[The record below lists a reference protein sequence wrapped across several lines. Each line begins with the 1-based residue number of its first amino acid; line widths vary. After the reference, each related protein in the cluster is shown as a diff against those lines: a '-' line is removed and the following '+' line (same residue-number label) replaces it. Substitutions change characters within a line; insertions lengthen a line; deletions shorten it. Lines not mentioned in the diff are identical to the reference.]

1 MARLLADPPVI
12 EERLGFHLIKPHGH
26 QDLVQA
32 VAFNTYGDR
41 CATGSVDGR
50 IRVFNRHREG
60 LWRICD
66 TWTAHA
72 AEIVELQWLPPTMC
86 PSLLASLG
94 GEGGFKLWAEDPA
107 AVAGR
112 RFVAQ
117 TQSRS
122 GGGGTASGTTLGGRG
137 GSSGGG
143 GGAGSAGGG
152 GGDKYDSGSG
162 ANRDAQPKAALEMRS
177 GSGAPARSF
186 TMKHNEDTRHTH
198 LALLAADGN
207 LAVFE
212 NEEVENL
219 SNYSALDE
227 WNVFDDPGSDGT
239 GGGGGSSGNGRPA
252 RGEETAFRVRFDPN
266 PEVCYTAL
274 RAGVPTDALGLVVA
288 AMDSVKIFRT
298 RDTLKSTLGL
308 STPGKEFYLAA
319 ELGGHRGLV
328 RDVAWAPGNIR
339 GYDIIATACQDG
351 YVRVFR
357 VETPSGSSSSGK
369 GSSSSAD
376 KKGWSTSLLKTHA
389 KRATEDEAGR
399 HGGSSEGP
407 QVHPQSG
414 IRVGL
419 DRSRTHE
426 DRRPSGQPGQ
436 IRHVVKEIAK
446 LDSHR
451 RPVWR
456 VGFDDDGQILGS
468 VGDDGKLMCY
478 RQTPDGSWAK
488 SSELAMVKLHED
500 DGPVV

>member
-1 MARLLADPPVI
+1 MARLLADPPVV
-12 EERLGFHLIKPHGH
+12 EDRLGFDLITKHGH

-50 IRVFNRHREG
+50 IRVFNRHRDG
-60 LWRICD
+60 VWRLCD
-66 TWTAHA
+66 VWTAHA
-72 AEIVELQWLPPTMC
+72 AEILELQWLPPTIC

-94 GEGGFKLWAEDPA
+94 VEGRFKLWAEDPA

-112 RFVAQ
+112 RFAAPRG
-117 TQSRS
+117 TGSGGGTGGGS
-122 GGGGTASGTTLGGRG
+122 GGGGSG
-137 GSSGGG
+137 
-143 GGAGSAGGG
+143 
-152 GGDKYDSGSG
+152 SGSG
-162 ANRDAQPKAALEMRS
+162 AGRDPPPKAAFETRS
-177 GSGAPARSF
+177 SGGAPFRSF
-186 TMKHNEDTRHTH
+186 AMKHNEDTRHTY

-207 LAVFE
+207 LSVFE
-212 NEEVENL
+212 NEQVENL
-219 SNYSALDE
+219 SDYAHLDE
-227 WNVFDDPGSDGT
+227 WNVFDDPGNGGGGDGT
-239 GGGGGSSGNGRPA
+239 GGRPA

-288 AMDSVKIFRT
+288 AMDRVKVYRT
-298 RDTLKSTLGL
+298 RDTLKSALGL

-319 ELGGHRGLV
+319 EVGGHRGLV

-339 GYDIIATACQDG
+339 GYDIVATACQDG
-351 YVRVFR
+351 FVRVLR
-357 VETPSGSSSSGK
+357 VETPLVSSSGK
-369 GSSSSAD
+369 AGAD
-376 KKGWSTSLLKTHA
+376 GRSWSTSWLKTHA
-389 KRATEDEAGR
+389 KRASEDEAGR
-399 HGGSSEGP
+399 QGSSEG
-407 QVHPQSG
+407 QAHPQSG

-451 RPVWR
+451 TPVWR

-488 SSELAMVKLHED
+488 SAELAMVKMKMTA
-500 DGPVV
+500 P